1 MTSDNGRAGG
11 GSERRDE
18 VWPGFV
24 HWELGLGGHGGE
36 MVWRCDALRAGRL
49 YNRRLFG
56 SRQEAESFAGKM
68 REVEPDQVFNV
79 EAMKASAVWN

>member
-49 YNRRLFG
+49 YNRSLRG
-56 SRQEAESFAGKM
+56 RCE
-68 REVEPDQVFNV
+68 R
-79 EAMKASAVWN
+79 WNRTRCLMWRR